1 MIENKRLKI
10 GDIILYNNRPICITT
25 IVKKSVTF
33 EITGYDF
40 FTNKVCVFYKEYKCH
55 TKYYSTQYISDN
67 LYSIVPMF
75 LITTE
80 EIYGNGYFNSIG
92 EYIVISNIS
101 ENIDLPEG
109 TEVQIIS
116 WNNDKKYIIKYPK
129 DI

>member
-1 MIENKRLKI
+1 MIENKMLKI

-40 FTNKVCVFYKEYKCH
+40 FTNKVCVFYKEYKS
-55 TKYYSTQYISDN
+55 TKYYSTQYILDK
-67 LYSIVPMF
+67 LYSIVPRF
-75 LITTE
+75 LITME

-92 EYIVISNIS
+92 EYIVIPNIS

-109 TEVQIIS
+109 TKVQIVS